1 MKSAVLLS
9 GLFAALILNAFS
21 AITTNTQL
29 PKRNRDYTITTQAN
43 YSPGQEIAVNVSSYS
58 YDPQNGKAEKLETE
72 FTIYR
77 VTDHEKFFSN
87 QSSNQGLDL
96 LGKDSSIL
104 LSTVK
109 EVKRFKK
116 TIHPKE
122 EYGYYSIN
130 EAVKIEVKD
139 KGAYLVRVESE
150 NMVAHCGFIISEI
163 SLIAKAGQNSMV
175 GYCAFSKSGD
185 AAQNARM
192 SFFLGSRKLG
202 EGIAEDGS
210 LYQAISGSDEN
221 ISEERPQPLIIAYLG
236 DDLAISDPYLYFGY
250 NENRYDTYIFT
261 EQPVYRAG
269 STVNFKGTIRKRTA
283 SGYDNVPYNDVT
295 VIVRDNKGSEI
306 FNELKKTNDN
316 GSFDAT
322 LILDE
327 EAQTGEYSIS
337 AETVLGSKGYASFT
351 VEQFKKPE
359 YKVNVKTDKGQYYGK
374 DVIKATIEADYF
386 FGSPVTNANVEYS
399 VYKVRY
405 YRPWWM
411 FSEYADWYR
420 EYYEEEE
427 YNNSGSELL
436 YNGSGQIGDDGK
448 LEITYNVNEEFKEQN
463 EFDWYRHYY
472 GNSDFRYIVQATVTD
487 NARHAISGNTSAF
500 VTRGG
505 FYIAANSVSY
515 FYKPGE
521 TVMINVNAA
530 DYSNKPIQTEFD
542 AFVYK
547 TNYSKQGIDN
557 RKLIEVVKGSTRS
570 DGKGSIS
577 YEVSN
582 TDSEGSYE
590 VEIKAIDDRSNTIT
604 ATAYYHVSSGDY
616 SWFTTRG
623 GEMQIVTDRDSYV
636 EGDICKAVIVA
647 PLSYIDMLV
656 TTETDNI
663 LFHKV
668 TRLSGNSVV
677 VEIPVTENYLSG
689 FVINANYIKESTNH
703 SAVKRVVVIPVKKLL
718 TVEIEPSQ
726 EIYKPKEEG
735 SLRVRVVDNLGQP
748 VSNAEVSIG
757 IVDESIYSLKEDNTQ
772 SVDKFFYGKV
782 RAGVSTEYNGNR
794 TNTGR
799 SRLMTIYEKFRMKSL
814 SKESLGIIKGTVL
827 DENNL
832 PVPRAMI
839 VIDDI
844 YYAGL
849 TSENG
854 AFEFE
859 LPEGSYTIGVF
870 SSSGVLG
877 NRDLDI
883 DGGKSRTI
891 TLRITGKDL
900 NYNIEDFGEGRMTDG
915 MTMDRSISPQEMTTE
930 APMLKNRI
938 SEKEQS
944 PGMGEEMVEA
954 EVRSDFRDAV
964 MWSPF
969 TRTGTDGYADVQVK
983 YPDNLTS
990 WRITSRVI
998 TNDTKVGQSTKTVI
1012 TRKDL
1017 LVRLEAPRFMRE
1029 KDEVTISAIVHNYLP
1044 SEKRTKVSFKYENAS
1059 LISGKETN
1067 EIVLKPDSEQRLDIV
1082 IRADNPTGSAI
1093 LYAEALTNEE
1103 SDAMEL
1109 KVPLQPTGLKLTKNL
1124 IADFADMSRTENKS
1138 MDIPAGTDLRSAG
1151 MLITVD
1157 PSLASTILTSMDDLI
1172 GYPYGCVEQTMSR
1185 FLPTI
1190 IVANAFGKLN
1200 APINE
1205 VTQRE
1210 LPKMVA
1216 KGLSR
1221 LYSFQHSDGG
1231 WGWWENDQSNPFM
1244 TAYVIYGL
1252 SIANETGY
1260 PVNKIS
1266 LARGIGSIRNLLASS
1281 GIENTTRAYMLYSLA
1296 IASSKDHELVREELN
1311 KLNKSELN
1319 NYAKSLIAL
1328 TWKLIGDNSR
1338 AKEAIADLEKSVIK
1352 LQGEGAA
1359 YWEGKQFHYNWQDD
1373 KVQTTAMALKALV
1386 NIDETSELKDMVIR
1400 WLVMQRQGTSWRS
1413 TQETAII
1420 IYSVVDYLKTSQE
1433 LDPDYQ
1439 VSVYVNDRNVL
1450 QKQMTKNDVFTKSD
1464 GIRIESKDLLSGAN
1478 NIRIEKSGKGKVYFT
1493 AALNYYKPFEQVRAE
1508 EDGYRVEKEI
1518 FVLNKYEEYGGDR
1531 FTYKPVSF
1539 TGSVK
1544 SGDVMLVKLKV
1555 HTKKDD
1561 NNYFMLEDP
1570 LPSGVE
1576 YVKDDWSFPIEGADN
1591 YRGYNGYYWRWW
1603 YADKDVRDDKVVFF
1617 ATYFGK
1623 GVHEFSYLM
1632 RAEIPGEYSVNPAK
1646 GSLMYYPEVYG
1657 NTEGVRMKVVEN

>member
-1 MKSAVLLS
+1 MKSSIFLS
-9 GLFAALILNAFS
+9 GLFAVLILNTLS
-21 AITTNTQL
+21 AITSNNQL
-29 PKRNRDYTITTQAN
+29 PKKNREFTISIQASF
-43 YSPGQEIAVNVSSYS
+43 SPGQEIAVNVYS
-58 YDPQNGKAEKLETE
+58 YAYETDNSRADNLETE
-72 FTIYR
+72 FTIYK
-77 VTDHEKFFSN
+77 VTDPEKFFSN
-87 QSSNQGLDL
+87 QVSNQGLDL
-96 LGKDSSIL
+96 LAKDSSIL
-104 LSTVK
+104 LNTVK
-109 EVKRFKK
+109 QVRRFKK
-116 TIHPKE
+116 TLYPKE
-122 EYGYYSIN
+122 TYGYSSVN
-130 EAVKIEVKD
+130 EAVNIDIKD

-163 SLIAKAGQNSMV
+163 SLIAKAGLNSML
-175 GYCAFSKSGD
+175 GYCTYSKSGD
-185 AAQNARM
+185 AAANAKM

-202 EGIAEDGS
+202 EGIAGDGS
-210 LYQAISGSDEN
+210 LYQEISVADEN
-221 ISEERPQPLIIAYLG
+221 ISEERPQPLIIADLG
-236 DDLAISDPYLYFGY
+236 DDIAISDPYLFFGY
-250 NENRYDTYIFT
+250 TENRFDTYIFT

-283 SGYDNVPYNDVT
+283 SGYDNVPNNEVT
-295 VIVRDNKGSEI
+295 VIVRDNKGAEI
-306 FNELKKTNDN
+306 FNEIRRTNDN

-322 LILDE
+322 LTLDE
-327 EAQTGEYSIS
+327 EVQTGDYSIS
-337 AETVLGSKGYASFT
+337 AETIQGSKGYSSFT

-374 DVIKATIEADYF
+374 DVINATIEADYF

-399 VYKVRY
+399 IFKVRY

-420 EYYEEEE
+420 EYYEDEE
-427 YNNSGSELL
+427 YNNSGSELI
-436 YNGSGQIGDDGK
+436 YNGSGQIGDNGK
-448 LEITYNVNEEFKEQN
+448 LEISYSINEEFKEQN
-463 EFDWYRHYY
+463 EFDWYRRYY

-487 NARHAISGNTSAF
+487 NARHAIGGNASAF

-505 FYIAANSVSY
+505 FYIAANSASY
-515 FYKPGE
+515 IYKPGE
-521 TVMINVNAA
+521 TVVVNVNAA
-530 DYSNKPIQTEFD
+530 DYSNKPVQTDFD
-542 AFVYK
+542 AFVYR
-547 TNYSKQGIDN
+547 TSYSKQGMEN
-557 RKLIEVVKGSTRS
+557 RKLIEVVKGNTRA

-582 TDSEGSYE
+582 VDSEGSYE

-604 ATAYYHVSSGDY
+604 SIAYYYVSSGDY
-616 SWFTTRG
+616 SWFITRG
-623 GEMQIVTDRDSYV
+623 GEMQIVTDKDSYV
-636 EGDICKAVIVA
+636 AGDICKAVIVA
-647 PLSYIDMLV
+647 PLSNIDMLV

-668 TRLSGNSVV
+668 SRLSGNSVV

-689 FVINANYIKESTNH
+689 FVINANYIKENTIH
-703 SAVKRVVVIPVKKLL
+703 AAVKKVAVIPVKKLL
-718 TVEIEPSQ
+718 TVEIQPSQ

-735 SLRVRVVDNLGQP
+735 SLRVRVVDNFGQA

-757 IVDESIYSLKEDNTQ
+757 IVDESIYSIKEDKTQ

-782 RAGVSTEYNGNR
+782 RAGVSSEYNGSR
-794 TNTGR
+794 TNSGR
-799 SRLMTIYEKFRMKSL
+799 SRLMTIYEKFRMKSIR
-814 SKESLGIIKGTVL
+814 KESLGRVNGTVF
-827 DENNL
+827 DENNV
-832 PVPRAMI
+832 PVPNAMI

-844 YYAGL
+844 YFAGL

-854 AFEFE
+854 TFEFE
-859 LPEGSYTIGVF
+859 LPDGSYTIGVF
-870 SSSGVLG
+870 SYSGVLG
-877 NRDLDI
+877 NRELDI
-883 DGGKSRTI
+883 DGGKSRSVI
-891 TLRITGKDL
+891 LRVIGKEM
-900 NYNIEDFGEGRMTDG
+900 NYNIEDFGEGRLTDG
-915 MTMDRSISPQEMTTE
+915 MTMDRSITPQETSME
-930 APMLKNRI
+930 APMLSMKM

-944 PGMGEEMVEA
+944 PGMGEEMIA
-954 EVRSDFRDAV
+954 ADVRSDFRDAV
-964 MWSPF
+964 LWSPF
-969 TRTGTDGYADVQVK
+969 TRTADDGYADVQVR

-998 TNDTKVGQSTKTVI
+998 TSDTRVGQSTKTVI

-1029 KDEVTISAIVHNYLP
+1029 KDEVTISAIVHNYLQ
-1044 SEKRTKVSFKYENAS
+1044 SEKRTKVTFRYENAS
-1059 LISGKETN
+1059 LVSGQTTN
-1067 EIVLKPDSEQRLDIV
+1067 EINLKPDSEQRLDIV
-1082 IRADNPTGSAI
+1082 VKADNPTGSAV

-1124 IADFADMSRTENKS
+1124 IADFADISKTESKS
-1138 MDIPAGTDLRSAG
+1138 IDIPTGTDIRSAG
-1151 MLITVD
+1151 MLVTVD

-1185 FLPTI
+1185 FLPTV

-1200 APINE
+1200 APVSE

-1260 PVNKIS
+1260 PVSKVS

-1296 IASSKDHELVREELN
+1296 IASSKDHELVRDELN

-1328 TWKLIGDNSR
+1328 TWKLIGENSR
-1338 AKEAIADLEKSVIK
+1338 AKEALAELEKSAIK

-1420 IYSVVDYLKTSQE
+1420 IYSMIDYLKTSQE

-1439 VSVYVNDRNVL
+1439 VSVFVNDRNIL
-1450 QKQMTKNDVFTKSD
+1450 QKQMTKSDVFTKSEA
-1464 GIRIESKDLLSGAN
+1464 IRIESKDLLSGAN

-1493 AALNYYKPFEQVRAE
+1493 ATLNYYKPFDQVRAE
-1508 EDGYRVEKEI
+1508 EDGYRVEKEM
-1518 FVLNKYEEYGGDR
+1518 FVLNKYEEYGGER
-1531 FTYKPVSF
+1531 ITYKPVAF

-1544 SGDVMLVKLKV
+1544 SGDVILVKVKV
-1555 HTKKDD
+1555 HSKDDD

-1576 YVKDDWSFPIEGADN
+1576 YVKDDWSFPIEGADD
-1591 YRGYNGYYWRWW
+1591 YRGYDRYYWRWW

-1657 NTEGVRMKVVEN
+1657 NTDGVRMKIVEN